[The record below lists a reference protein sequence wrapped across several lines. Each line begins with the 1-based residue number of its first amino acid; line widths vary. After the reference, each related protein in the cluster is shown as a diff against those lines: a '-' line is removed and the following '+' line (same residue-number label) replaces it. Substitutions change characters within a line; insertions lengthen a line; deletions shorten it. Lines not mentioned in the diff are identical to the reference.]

1 MPPNPNEFPFNFIYT
16 SGNTSLSDI
25 VDYRIDLNLMGT
37 TNVDSFDVYING
49 DYYGSDLDLI
59 QLNTNDI
66 ILIEV
71 NKETVGQEA
80 NIDFVAKLV

>member
-1 MPPNPNEFPFNFIYT
+1 
-16 SGNTSLSDI
+16 
-25 VDYRIDLNLMGT
+25 MGT

-49 DYYGSDLDLI
+49 DYYGSDLNLI